1 MSADQPI
8 EVELTVAVVS
18 FDGRVLEVFGGRDAD
33 RVHVRQITSIDQE
46 RNQYVI
52 HTVSQV
58 QHTIWMNDSDEDKR
72 GDIESLLDTVRRA
85 SPNLEESS

>member
-33 RVHVRQITSIDQE
+33 RVHVAQITSIEQDK
-46 RNQYVI
+46 NTYVI
-52 HTVSQV
+52 DTVNQV
-58 QHTIWMNDSDEDKR
+58 QHTIIINDSDEAKR
-72 GDIESLLDTVRRA
+72 GDIESLLDTVGRA
-85 SPNLEESS
+85 SPNLEEGK